1 MGTQIEVIGEQVVRP
16 VAWDEYPGGLN
27 SCLEAIL
34 IATDH
39 PIAVAQVAEALG
51 EEPARVEA
59 GFEALQQEY
68 ADNNRSRPT
77 GFELKRT
84 AHGWQLMSRAVYG
97 PLVALVLADG
107 RSNSLSRA
115 ALEAL
120 AIIAYKQPMTRA
132 EVAAIRGVS
141 SDGIIRSLLVRGL
154 ICEQGMDESTTAALL
169 VTSQLFLD
177 RMDIDSLDDLSPLT
191 PFMPAPAEVLET
203 ESTSL

>member
-1 MGTQIEVIGEQVVRP
+1 MGSQIEAVREQRTEL
-16 VAWDEYPGGLN
+16 VASREYPGGLN

-34 IATDH
+34 IAADQ
-39 PIAVAQVAEALG
+39 PIDAARIAEALG
-51 EEPARVEA
+51 EEPERVEA

-68 ADNNRSRPT
+68 ANNSSRPT

-84 AHGWQLMSRAVYG
+84 AHGWQLMSHAVYG

-107 RSNSLSRA
+107 RSNDLSRA

-132 EVAAIRGVS
+132 EVSAIRGVS

-154 ICEQGMDESTTAALL
+154 ICEQGLDESTTAALL

-177 RMDIDSLDDLSPLT
+177 RMDIDTLEDLPPLA
-191 PFMPAPAEVLET
+191 PFLPVPAEVLER
-203 ESTSL
+203 ELASL

>member
-1 MGTQIEVIGEQVVRP
+1 MGTQIEAVREQSAEV
-16 VAWDEYPGGLN
+16 VAWDEYPGSLN
-27 SCLEAIL
+27 SCLEAML
-34 IATDH
+34 IAADQ
-39 PIAVAQVAEALG
+39 PIDAARIAEALG

-68 ADNNRSRPT
+68 DNNSSRPT

-107 RSNSLSRA
+107 RSNGLSRA
-115 ALEAL
+115 ALEVL
-120 AIIAYKQPMTRA
+120 AIIAYKQPMTRG
-132 EVAAIRGVS
+132 EVSAIRGVS

-154 ICEQGMDESTTAALL
+154 ICEQGLDESTTAALL

-177 RMDIDSLDDLSPLT
+177 RMDIDTLEDLPPLA
-191 PFMPAPAEVLET
+191 PFLPVPAEVLER
-203 ESTSL
+203 ELASL